1 MNYRFQTYIS
11 NSITGLYLALPQK
24 KHYFFLWS
32 ENRLIDCSLALS
44 EQHGIILM
52 RKSLQTIKQVGKYVA
67 LEFVNA

>member
-44 EQHGIILM
+44 EQHRYNIDEKKFTNNKTG
-52 RKSLQTIKQVGKYVA
+52 R
-67 LEFVNA
+67 